1 MGKKEKGGRKTTML
15 ELRFGSWKGG
25 GGRYEGFNDIQT
37 KNGSK
42 RELRS
47 HN

>member
-1 MGKKEKGGRKTTML
+1 MGKKDKGGRKTEML
-15 ELRFGSWKGG
+15 ELRFGSWKSKGG
-25 GGRYEGFNDIQT
+25 DVEGFNDIQT